1 MIKSDVAKR
10 VSTALAEDER
20 TAEFDLNV
28 VDEQGMI
35 TLMGSVATPEAR
47 AVVEEIAAAEEGV
60 IEVINDLVVEPSDIG
75 DKLVP
80 PPPDLSGGTSRKL

>member
-20 TAEFDLNV
+20 TAEFDINV
-28 VDEQGMI
+28 VAEPGMI
-35 TLMGSVATPEAR
+35 TLTGSVATPEAK
-47 AVVEEIAAAEEGV
+47 ASAGEIAEAQEGV

-75 DKLVP
+75 DELVP
-80 PPPDLSGGTSRKL
+80 PPPDVSGDTSRKL